1 MMIMMRFGFL
11 REGADVGLGVGLE
24 VGGADGLILRVGV
37 LDGKL
42 EGFEVGDP
50 VGNED
55 GFGVDG
61 FEDGSGDGSMLGL

>member
-11 REGADVGLGVGLE
+11 REGAYVGLE
-24 VGGADGLILRVGV
+24 VGGADGLILRGGILVG
-37 LDGKL
+37 KS

-50 VGNED
+50 VSKED

-61 FEDGSGDGSMLGL
+61 VEDGSG